1 MKLSRKTVLTSVLV
15 ALALSAHGAISGND
29 TLQYEIL
36 MNKSM
41 LKELNIR
48 DAFTGTMDI
57 TANRL
62 VLISSASQFYLVG
75 WGGLVPF
82 GKPVQGGIDAFAFT
96 HDSVLMV
103 IRKNELCWFDSESR
117 LSMLY
122 RLPDEGMGICR
133 GDRVMYIYDASGIN
147 DKYSL
152 YVIAQ
157 GGMYSKLLEMPSPIS
172 GVMEMG
178 NSLLFSSGSILFDF
192 NLKTRELKAMTVL
205 PADKQ
210 IISFAVDK
218 KTGRIYLSA
227 GQEIYALKESGAIL
241 ISDDLSG
248 TLRFF
253 EDGLIVFN
261 PEDQTIIRIIGLED
275 EIAAGTNMK
284 PAPENISG
292 TNIKPVSEIRQT
304 VNVLKNSTVIDL
316 VKNNLSDALIISL
329 IRRAKVDF
337 SLMTDDVIEL
347 SGKGVSPAVIMEMRQ
362 AMIRQASEIQNR

>member
-1 MKLSRKTVLTSVLV
+1 MELLRKTVFRSVFV
-15 ALALSAHGAISGND
+15 ALALNAHCAIYGND
-29 TLQYEIL
+29 TLRYEIL
-36 MNKSM
+36 MNKTM
-41 LKELNIR
+41 LKELNIHE
-48 DAFTGTMDI
+48 AFTGTLDI

-62 VLISSASQFYLVG
+62 LLISSASQFYLVG

-82 GKPVQGGIDAFAFT
+82 GKPVQGNIDAFAFT
-96 HDSVLMV
+96 DDSALMV

-117 LSMLY
+117 LSLLY
-122 RLPDEGMGICR
+122 RLPEEGMNITG
-133 GDRVMYIYDASGIN
+133 GDRVMYIYNASGIN
-147 DKYSL
+147 DKYAL

-192 NLKTRELKAMTVL
+192 NLKTRELKAVTVL

-210 IISFAVDK
+210 IISFTVDK

-227 GQEIYALKESGAIL
+227 GQEIYALMESGAVL

-248 TLRFF
+248 TLRFI

-275 EIAAGTNMK
+275 EITAGTNMK

-304 VNVLKNSTVIDL
+304 VNVLTNSTVIDL

-329 IRRAKVDF
+329 IRRTKVDF
-337 SLMTDDVIEL
+337 SMTTDDVINL

>member
-1 MKLSRKTVLTSVLV
+1 MELFSKTVLTSLFV
-15 ALALSAHGAISGND
+15 ALALNAHIAIYGND
-29 TLQYEIL
+29 TLRYEIL
-36 MNKSM
+36 MNKTM
-41 LKELNIR
+41 LKELNIH

-62 VLISSASQFYLVG
+62 LLISSANQFYLAG

-82 GKPVQGGIDAFAFT
+82 GKPVQGNIDAFAFT
-96 HDSVLMV
+96 HDSALMV

-117 LSMLY
+117 LSLLF
-122 RLPDEGMGICR
+122 RLPEEGMKISG
-133 GDRVMYIYDASGIN
+133 GDRVMYIYNASGIV
-147 DKYSL
+147 DKYAL

-192 NLKTRELKAMTVL
+192 DLKTRNLKSVTVL

-210 IISFAVDK
+210 INSFAADK

-227 GQEIYALKESGAIL
+227 GQAIYALKDSGAVL

-253 EDGLIVFN
+253 EDGLLVFN
-261 PEDQTIIRIIGLED
+261 PEDQTIIRIIGLEH
-275 EIAAGTNMK
+275 EIASGTNMK
-284 PAPENISG
+284 PDP
-292 TNIKPVSEIRQT
+292 EIRQT

-337 SLMTDDVIEL
+337 SLTTDDVIEL

>member
-1 MKLSRKTVLTSVLV
+1 MKLFRKTVLTSVLV
-15 ALALSAHGAISGND
+15 ALALNAHGAISGND

-82 GKPVQGGIDAFAFT
+82 GKPVQGSIDAFAFT

-103 IRKNELCWFDSESR
+103 IRKNELCWFDSENR

-122 RLPDEGMGICR
+122 RLPDEGMGISR
-133 GDRVMYIYDASGIN
+133 GDRVMYIYNGAGKS
-147 DKYSL
+147 DKYAL

-157 GGMYSKLLEMPSPIS
+157 GGVYSKLLEMPSPIS
-172 GVMEMG
+172 GVTEMG
-178 NSLLFSSGSILFDF
+178 NSLMFSSGSILFDF
-192 NLKTRELKAMTVL
+192 DLKTRELKAVTVL
-205 PADKQ
+205 PAEKQ
-210 IISFAVDK
+210 IKSFAVDK
-218 KTGRIYLSA
+218 TTGRIYLSA
-227 GQEIYALKESGAIL
+227 GNAIYALKDEGAVL

-248 TLRFF
+248 TLRCFG
-253 EDGLIVFN
+253 DGLIVFN
-261 PEDQTIIRIIGLED
+261 PEEKSIIRIIGLENQ
-275 EIAAGTNMK
+275 IT
-284 PAPENISG
+284 SG
-292 TNIKPVSEIRQT
+292 TNINTVSEIRQT
-304 VNVLKNSTVIDL
+304 VNVLTNSTVIDL

-337 SLMTDDVIEL
+337 SMTTDDVINL